1 MIAMEQQAKYWIYED
16 FVVHT
21 ATVHRGEC
29 RYCNHGQ
36 GRGHGRDPSGSR
48 WTSCSS
54 ASENAIRPVLT
65 RNNSLLRK
73 CSASPCRDDIAP
85 AWLR

>member
-1 MIAMEQQAKYWIYED
+1 MIAVEQQAKYWIYED

-29 RYCNHGQ
+29 RYCNYGQ
-36 GRGHGRDPSGSR
+36 GRGHGRDPQGSH
-48 WTSCSS
+48 WIPCAS
-54 ASENAIRPVLT
+54 AAENVIRSALT
-65 RNNSLLRK
+65 RDNSLLRK
-73 CSASPCRDDIAP
+73 CGARPCRDDLAL

>member
-1 MIAMEQQAKYWIYED
+1 MIAVEQPTEYWIYED

-29 RYCNHGQ
+29 PYCNHGQ
-36 GRGHGRDPSGSR
+36 GRGHGRDPRGSH
-48 WTSCSS
+48 WILCSS
-54 ASENAIRPVLT
+54 ASENVIRSALT
-65 RNNSLLRK
+65 RDNSLLRK
-73 CSASPCRDDIAP
+73 CGARPCRDDIVL